1 MIYFVLYYFFKQMIY
16 WYKMNTKSVYSLEKA
31 LHEMKQNIGNFLWN
45 VVRLIKIINWIVYR
59 IDHRVIN
66 LIILHLHKSLD
77 SRK

>member
-1 MIYFVLYYFFKQMIY
+1 MIC
-16 WYKMNTKSVYSLEKA
+16 WYKMNTKLVYSLEKA

-45 VVRLIKIINWIVYR
+45 SIKIINWIVYR
-59 IDHRVIN
+59 IVHRVIN